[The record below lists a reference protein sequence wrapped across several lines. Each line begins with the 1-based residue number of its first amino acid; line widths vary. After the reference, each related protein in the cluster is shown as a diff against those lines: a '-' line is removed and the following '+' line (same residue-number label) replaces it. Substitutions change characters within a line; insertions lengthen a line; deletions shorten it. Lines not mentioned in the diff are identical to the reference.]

1 MGLEGP
7 CPIHFTEEDISNHLK
22 DGEGWNDAQDFWDSI
37 SGLVTREGYVT
48 NERYEEARNLLAE
61 LRRDTLE
68 TMKGE
73 ERAIFEEQMRWAEV
87 PDIEGQE
94 STRDTS

>member
-1 MGLEGP
+1 MGLDAH

-48 NERYEEARNLLAE
+48 NERYEEALSLFVE
-61 LRRDTLE
+61 LRRNTLE
-68 TMKGE
+68 TLKGE
-73 ERAIFEEQMRWAEV
+73 ERAIFEAQTRWAEV
-87 PDIEGQE
+87 PHIDEQKSNE
-94 STRDTS
+94 NTQ